1 MPKVLLVPKIN
12 LFQYKICFF
21 LVFVWSLSHIW
32 LLSPYGLQ
40 HASLPC
46 PPRVYSNSCPLSWW
60 CYLIISSFAA
70 HFSSCPQSFPA
81 SGSFQWV
88 GSLHLVAKEL
98 ELQHQS
104 FRWIFWQGWFPLG
117 LTSLISLLS
126 RGLSRVFSAPQLE
139 RMNYLA
145 LSVLYGPTLI
155 SVYDYWKNHSFDY
168 MDFGRQSDV
177 FAF

>member
-1 MPKVLLVPKIN
+1 MLN
-12 LFQYKICFF
+12 LWDIFDEEQNVSVQFSRSF
-21 LVFVWSLSHIW
+21 MSDSLWPHGLQHTRLPCC
-32 LLSPYGLQ
+32 LLSP
-40 HASLPC
+40 
-46 PPRVYSNSCPLSWW
+46 RVCSNSCPLSWW
-60 CYLIISSFAA
+60 CHPTTSSSDA

-126 RGLSRVFSAPQLE
+126 RGLSRVFSSTTFQKHQFFKAQPSLC
-139 RMNYLA
+139 NSHIHTCL
-145 LSVLYGPTLI
+145 L
-155 SVYDYWKNHSFDY
+155 
-168 MDFGRQSDV
+168 
-177 FAF
+177 